1 MIAVIKTGGKQY
13 LVQEGDVIT
22 VEKLEVE
29 QGKTVQLETLMKT
42 DGTDMLELGTPM
54 LSTLVTAEVVDQGR
68 GKKIEVVKYKA
79 KSRYTRRVGHRQYFT
94 KLKITKIA

>member
-29 QGKTVQLETLMKT
+29 QGKPVQLETLMKA
-42 DGTDMLELGTPM
+42 DGDMLELGTPM
-54 LSTLVTAEVVDQGR
+54 LATLVSAEVVEQGR